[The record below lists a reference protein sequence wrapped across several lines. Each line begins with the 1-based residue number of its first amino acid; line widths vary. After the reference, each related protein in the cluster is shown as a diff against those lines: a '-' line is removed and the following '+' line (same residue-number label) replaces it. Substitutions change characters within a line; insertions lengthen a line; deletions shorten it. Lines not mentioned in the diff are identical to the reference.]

1 MSKEKMLQLIPN
13 SGMAVCS
20 DIGAKDDVHPT
31 NKKLVGERL
40 AKWALHKTYHKK
52 IVPSGPLPLAAKYRK
67 GKVIVSFRY
76 KENGLRTTDGKP
88 LKGFSLDGKD
98 EVEAFFVNNAVV
110 ISTNQ
115 KPGYV
120 YYGWTPFSNG
130 NLVNSENLP
139 ASTFKIKVQ

>member
-1 MSKEKMLQLIPN
+1 MIISFLY
-13 SGMAVCS
+13 
-20 DIGAKDDVHPT
+20 GA
-31 NKKLVGERL
+31 
-40 AKWALHKTYHKK
+40 
-52 IVPSGPLPLAAKYRK
+52 
-67 GKVIVSFRY
+67 
-76 KENGLRTTDGKP
+76 NGLRTTNGKL

-139 ASTFKIKVQ
+139 ASTFKIQVQ